1 MTGVLNFMKVLS
13 PGGDSNVR
21 LQWELID
28 GRGEGKAYLMW
39 RDAVVAFWAIKSF
52 EDIARAAPQKE

>member
-1 MTGVLNFMKVLS
+1 MKVLS

-39 RDAVVAFWAIKSF
+39 RVAVVAFWAIKSF